1 MFTFK
6 VDGVTV
12 HTVENKK
19 AKEFKA
25 VKIFA
30 ADPWY
35 ESTNGKIKNLK
46 VVNGGRASSKGFEIR
61 KKSFFQF
68 FFVS

>member
-6 VDGVTV
+6 VDGVTM

-19 AKEFKA
+19 AKEFKD

-35 ESTNGKIKNLK
+35 ESTTGKIKNLK
-46 VVNGGRASSKGFEIR
+46 VVNGGRASSKGLEIG
-61 KKSFFQF
+61 K
-68 FFVS
+68 